1 MIDKLKSAK
10 KDTTWKAKAQARKHN
25 RDWLDL
31 SFAIAVKVLGHLR
44 KEGITQKQLAEKM
57 QCSPQYL
64 NKILKGKEN
73 LTLET
78 ICKLQRVTGLQLIE
92 VVEKPF
98 MAKAEPKE
106 QVLEIA

>member
-10 KDTTWKAKAQARKHN
+10 KDSTWKAQAKWRKQNKA
-25 RDWLDL
+25 WLDL
-31 SFAIAVKVLGHLR
+31 SFAIALKVLGHLR

-64 NKILKGKEN
+64 NKILRGKEN

-92 VVEKPF
+92 VVAKPLVL
-98 MAKAEPKE
+98 EEERKE
-106 QVLEIA
+106 QVLETA